1 MILFLILERQMRLL
15 QVREPCLRPTLAPV
29 IAQRVGDAPALGH
42 DRAVLLGVGELGHGR
57 HGNILD
63 RLVVVAALQ
72 NAEERAEHRRVVRQ
86 GHLKRRT
93 AREPEEEEGG
103 THCLVLV

>member
-57 HGNILD
+57 HGILD